1 MKVTPHSP
9 RAAFVGVDQ
18 LPVSSEARPK
28 PLSDEDAEAVVQDA
42 LELLG
47 DVSFKQVFWDNR
59 WLRFWQAS
67 AVWTKSGCLRPA
79 ATACQ
84 SAVA

>member
-28 PLSDEDAEAVVQDA
+28 PLSDEDAEAEGA
-42 LELLG
+42 RRLG
-47 DVSFKQVFWDNR
+47 
-59 WLRFWQAS
+59 
-67 AVWTKSGCLRPA
+67 A
-79 ATACQ
+79 AG
-84 SAVA
+84 